1 MGSATSGSTIFGTGQ
16 NSFQTNSISP
26 PKLSF
31 GFGSATIFGSNQ
43 QQQPQQQPQQQT
55 SIFGNIGANNPTQ
68 GFGFGSTQST
78 FSSFGQT
85 QPQPQPQQQST
96 GLSLNFGQQQ
106 QLQQPTQQFGQQNQ
120 PTGLLFD

>member
-43 QQQPQQQPQQQT
+43 QQQPQQQT

-85 QPQPQPQQQST
+85 QPQPQQQST

-106 QLQQPTQQFGQQNQ
+106 QLQQQTQQFGQQNQ